1 MRFAH
6 TSDLHLGK
14 RLSNYDMTEDQR
26 YILDGILD
34 VIVREEVDALLI
46 AGDIYDKSIPSEDA
60 VGLFSYL
67 LTRLNEIGC
76 PVYIAA
82 GNHDSGRRM
91 DFCSDI
97 LGSSDIHIT
106 GSFRGSTDAFTLE
119 EDGLRVDIHLLPFIR
134 PYTVRVVCGEDV
146 SGLDQAVR
154 VVLDRSDIDPDAVNI
169 LVAHQFVKDL
179 SGSELLMGSE
189 EIRPKVGGGDMLASD
204 ILDRFDYVA
213 LGHLHVPQDVG
224 SDRIRYSG
232 SPLKYSESEA
242 KVDKSV
248 TIIDISPEGDVSVS
262 ALPLTPLR
270 DLRVVKGTLEEIVDA
285 GGSDDYVYVI
295 LDDIGDR
302 PEPTLRR
309 LFPRLCGLTF
319 STAEVDRQVSR
330 LSMEEVKCGS
340 IDELFIRFY
349 NEITGQD
356 LTGSQLALL
365 EEALSRKGGD
375 AE

>member
-106 GSFRGSTDAFTLE
+106 GSFSGSTDAFTLE

-146 SGLDQAVR
+146 SGLDQAVS

-189 EIRPKVGGGDMLASD
+189 EMRPKVGGGDMLASD

-213 LGHLHVPQDVG
+213 LGHIHVPQDVG

-242 KVDKSV
+242 DVDKSI
-248 TIIDISPEGDVSVS
+248 TIIDVGSKDDIRVRSV
-262 ALPLTPLR
+262 PLTPLR
-270 DLRVVKGTLEEIVDA
+270 GLQVVRGSIMEVLA
-285 GGSDDYVYVI
+285 GGGSEDYTYVM
-295 LDDIGDR
+295 LDDMGENVESR
-302 PEPTLRR
+302 LRK
-309 LFPRLCGLTF
+309 LFPRLCDIRFMNLEKRE
-319 STAEVDRQVSR
+319 SVSCM
-330 LSMEEVKCGS
+330 SMDEAREGS
-340 IDELFIRFY
+340 IDELFIRFFKEAV
-349 NEITGQD
+349 NMEMTQ
-356 LTGSQLALL
+356 SQLEILA
-365 EEALSRKGGD
+365 EIVSDEGGGM
-375 AE
+375 E

>member
-1 MRFAH
+1 MRIMH

-14 RLSNYDMTEDQR
+14 KLSKLDMRGDQE
-26 YILDGILD
+26 YILDS
-34 VIVREEVDALLI
+34 IVDMVVSEGVDALLI
-46 AGDIYDKSIPSEDA
+46 AGDVYDKTMPSEDA
-60 VGLFSYL
+60 VELFSSF
-67 LTRLNEIGC
+67 LTRMSETGC
-76 PVYIAA
+76 HVFVSA
-82 GNHDSGRRM
+82 GNHDSGRRL
-91 DFCSDI
+91 DYCSGI
-97 LGSSDIHIT
+97 LGSRDIHIA
-106 GSFRGSTDAFTLE
+106 GEFRGSTERFELSS
-119 EDGLRVDIHLLPFIR
+119 DGPKVHIHMLPFIR
-134 PYTVRVVCGEDV
+134 PYMVNVVCDTDI
-146 SGLDQAVR
+146 SGLDAAVR
-154 VVLDRSDIDPDAVNI
+154 VVLGRSDMDPDAVNI
-169 LVAHQFVKDL
+169 LVAHQFVRDI
-179 SGSELLMGSE
+179 SGGDMSFGSE
-189 EIRPKVGGGDMLASD
+189 ELRPNVGGSDLLASD
-204 ILDRFDYVA
+204 ILDVFDYVA
-213 LGHLHVPQDVG
+213 LGHLHVPQNVG
-224 SDRIRYSG
+224 SDRVRYSG

-262 ALPLTPLR
+262 AIPLTPLR
-270 DLRVVKGTLEEIVDA
+270 DLRVVRGTLEEIVDA

-356 LTGSQLALL
+356 LTGSQMALL